1 MMARARSQVTSSV
14 NHGILIYR
22 WDSLHCMSVL
32 CTVCLVHNV
41 AMIQH
46 NIGTGRYCE
55 FVISP
60 SEYFRIPVSVSR
72 NF

>member
-46 NIGTGRYCE
+46 NIGTGRYCDK
-55 FVISP
+55 S
-60 SEYFRIPVSVSR
+60 
-72 NF
+72 